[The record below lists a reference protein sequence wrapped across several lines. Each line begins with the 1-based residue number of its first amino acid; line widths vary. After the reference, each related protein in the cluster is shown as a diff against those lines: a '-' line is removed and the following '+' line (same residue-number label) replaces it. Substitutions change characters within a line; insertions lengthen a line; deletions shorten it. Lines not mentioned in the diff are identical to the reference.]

1 MNQLAPS
8 NQLETND
15 IVALVLSVIFPGVG
29 HFMLGQGKKAIAI
42 IAAVVLSCG
51 VGYLVSILIAVDA
64 YCVARVRKERQVG
77 EWEFFPDHNKLLGI

>member
-15 IVALVLSVIFPGVG
+15 IVALVLSVVFPGVG
-29 HFMLGQGKKAIAI
+29 HFLLGQTKKGIAI
-42 IAAVVLSCG
+42 IAAVILSCG

-64 YCVARVRKERQVG
+64 YCVARIRKERQVG
-77 EWEFFPDHNKLLGI
+77 EWEFFPEHNKLLGI